1 VPNGESEK
9 LVDAVADRV
18 REALAEAERRAE
30 EITDEATRR
39 AEEILAE
46 AEARAK
52 EIEAEAGA
60 RAAKTVAL
68 SEDQARERIERA
80 RRALDELGVAL
91 GSSPG
96 PASEEL
102 DAPNALPV
110 PGPEPEPEPKEGS
123 DPSPEETPEPAEPPG
138 SDPSEPD
145 EPADESAEE
154 PDPERDPDPGKP
166 TTDELIAQLKGA
178 EAAAKSSGG
187 GGDQAA
193 ARLVAMNMALDGA
206 SREDVEQRMADEFGL
221 ADADAM
227 LDEVFERAG
236 RRNERP

>member
-9 LVDAVADRV
+9 LVEAVAERV
-18 REALAEAERRAE
+18 RAALAEADQRAE

-39 AEEILAE
+39 AEEIVAE

-52 EIEAEAGA
+52 EIEADADA

-80 RRALDELGVAL
+80 RKALDELGLAL
-91 GSSPG
+91 GPATDPG
-96 PASEEL
+96 PAEPE
-102 DAPNALPV
+102 APSALPV
-110 PGPEPEPEPKEGS
+110 PEDQEQGSDPEGRSEAPQSAGSDPLDPEPEPEPSRDK
-123 DPSPEETPEPAEPPG
+123 PSTE
-138 SDPSEPD
+138 D
-145 EPADESAEE
+145 
-154 PDPERDPDPGKP
+154 
-166 TTDELIAQLKGA
+166 LIAQLKGA
-178 EAAAKSSGG
+178 EAASGSAGAG
-187 GGDQAA
+187 GGDETA

-221 ADADAM
+221 SERDAL

-236 RRNERP
+236 R